1 MSRGP
6 TSDGRSAISS
16 PLTAKLRAPLWKKNW
31 LTILPFLLIIFL
43 FVIVSIAPGLFT
55 NIDPKYNE
63 LSIRLKP
70 PGFVDENGIKY
81 IWGTDELGRD
91 IFSRVIHG
99 AAVSLIVAVS
109 AVLVSGLI
117 GGLLGMI
124 AGYYR
129 GFIGTFIMRL
139 ADILLSIPFLLL
151 AILTVA
157 VLGSDLINLIIVLGI
172 VRWPI
177 YARVAYSTTLATVN
191 RDYVKASEAL
201 GARSGRLLVRHILPE
216 LVSPLLVVATLEV
229 GLMIL
234 FEASLSFIGL
244 GVQPPDPSWGSMM
257 SVGQHYVSTA
267 WWIAT
272 FPGIAIFLVVLSVNT
287 IGDYVRDR
295 LDPKNKKR

>member
-1 MSRGP
+1 MSRG
-6 TSDGRSAISS
+6 TASDGRSAIPS
-16 PLTAKLRAPLWKKNW
+16 PLTANLKAPLWKKNW

-55 NIDPKYNE
+55 KIDPTYNE

-70 PGFVDENGIKY
+70 PGFVDDNGIKY

-99 AAVSLIVAVS
+99 AFVSLLVAVS

-117 GGLLGMI
+117 GGILGMI

-129 GFIGTFIMRL
+129 GIIGAFIMRL

-177 YARVAYSTTLATVN
+177 YARVAYSTTLGTVN

-201 GARSGRLLVRHILPE
+201 GARSGRLLTRHILPE

-257 SVGQHYVSTA
+257 STGQHYVSTA